1 MQPRTAGLPSLINH
15 REIGSMDFHFSD
27 FPKGFPV
34 TMDVLPYF
42 IVSSQTLNCQLYIKF
57 LENNPSI
64 LSQAG
69 TSTFLKT
76 SLHLK
81 RNNACLQKINTSLH
95 VLNFRESPLNKNY
108 QKISR
113 TEVVAE

>member
-1 MQPRTAGLPSLINH
+1 MKIRVPGWPEMQPRTADLPSLIYH

-34 TMDVLPYF
+34 TRDVLPYF
-42 IVSSQTLNCQLYIKF
+42 IVSSQTSNCQLYIKF

-69 TSTFLKT
+69 SSIPLENPR
-76 SLHLK
+76 HL
-81 RNNACLQKINTSLH
+81 
-95 VLNFRESPLNKNY
+95 
-108 QKISR
+108 
-113 TEVVAE
+113 